1 MFTELIA
8 KSCFSFLNGAS
19 SPEEMILSAMGHGYK
34 ALGLVDNHGMYGMP
48 QAYLAVKDHP
58 DFNLVVGAESRL
70 KNGQRLCF
78 LARNKNGYGNL
89 CELLTLSHE
98 DRDHPH
104 VTAEQVVALA
114 EDLFLLLPHPFDCPP
129 VFKSAFGD
137 RLFLVASLA
146 LDGTDKP
153 RVAAAEKAEA
163 ALGVPIVASLEPLYH
178 HADRKRLQDVLVCI
192 DHQVPLDKAGF
203 KLLPHGHRHLRSPET
218 AAKFFASCPEWIART
233 NEIAARCRFSL
244 SEIRYRYP
252 TEWIPK
258 GETQDSYLERLTWEG
273 AARRYPQGLSDKGR
287 QQIRHELDL
296 VRELGYG
303 DYFLTIWD
311 ITQFASSQKILFQG
325 RGSAANSVVCYV
337 LGITAIDPVQM
348 SLLFERFI
356 SRERKEPPDI
366 DIDFEHERREE
377 VIQYIYH
384 RYGRHR
390 AAITANT
397 ICFRRKSC
405 LREVGKVMGIQLA
418 GIEKLQTL
426 THRRDL
432 STDPFTAEEWK
443 ELREVIAP
451 HQLPLYMEMAGELSG
466 FPRHLGTHVGG
477 FVLADDKLTRLVPV
491 EKAAMVDRTIIQ
503 WNRDDLDAVNLVKV
517 DVLGLG
523 ILTAIRKTFTE
534 LKNVYGLELTLADIK
549 PTDPKVFA
557 SIAAGDTVG
566 VFQIESRA
574 QMNMLPRLKPEKFYD
589 LVVEVAI
596 VRPGPIQGEMV
607 HPYLKR
613 RAGLEKVT
621 YPHPELKAILEKTYG
636 VPLFQ
641 EQIMKMAMTVAGFS
655 GGEADELRRAMGTW
669 RNHGG
674 NRLSPLGEKFKKG
687 LLARG
692 IPQEFADR
700 VFHQIEGFAEYGF
713 PESHA
718 ASFALLAYATAHLR
732 YYWPDCYLA
741 GILNAQPMG
750 FYQSSTLVYDAKNH
764 GVTVLPIDILKSEWD
779 NFVER
784 KGEVRLGFRE
794 VRGLTETVG
803 RAIAQARK
811 DAPTLF
817 SFFRNLR
824 AGVAPKPLKK
834 RDLFLLAGADAFQGY
849 GLNRRQALWE
859 IQGAFLQDEE
869 PFSPEEGQ
877 QPLPKESAWES
888 VALDYSHQGVSLTSH
903 PMSCFREELRKKRM
917 LDSEQILKARGELR
931 AETAGL
937 VICRQMPP
945 TAKGVLFIT
954 LEDEKGFVNLVVWR
968 KVFEQYREVLMHE
981 ALLHV
986 KGRTQKTQ
994 GTNVTHFIVDEARS
1008 LLSPA
1013 QTNTAQLELH
1023 SHDFG

>member
-1 MFTELIA
+1 MFTELLA
-8 KSCFSFLNGAS
+8 KTCFSFLQGAS
-19 SPEEMILSAMGHGYK
+19 SPEEMILSAMGHGYR
-34 ALGLVDNHGMYGMP
+34 AMAIVDNHGMYGMP
-48 QAYLAVKDHP
+48 QAYLATKGHP
-58 DFNLVVGAESRL
+58 NFNLIVGAETRL

-78 LARNKNGYGNL
+78 LAQNKNGYGNL
-89 CELLTLSHE
+89 CELLTASHE
-98 DRDHPH
+98 DRDNPH
-104 VTAEQVVALA
+104 VTAEQVLALA
-114 EDLFLLLPHPFDCPP
+114 GDLFLLLPHPFDCPP
-129 VFKSAFGD
+129 AFKTAFGD

-146 LDGTDKP
+146 LDGTDKQ
-153 RVAAAEKAEA
+153 RVAVAERAEA

-178 HADRKRLQDVLVCI
+178 HADRKQLQDVLVCI
-192 DHQVPLDKAGF
+192 DHQSTLEKAGF
-203 KLLPHGHRHLRSPET
+203 KLLPHGHRHLRSPEK
-218 AAKFFASCPEWIART
+218 AAKLFSSRPAWIART
-233 NEIAARCRFSL
+233 TQIADRCRFSL

-252 TEWIPK
+252 TEWIPA
-258 GETQDSYLERLTWEG
+258 GETQDSYLEKLTWEG
-273 AARRYPQGLSDKGR
+273 AARRYPGGLSEAATKL
-287 QQIRHELDL
+287 IRHELAL
-296 VRELGYG
+296 VKELEYG

-311 ITQFASSQKILFQG
+311 ITQFAASQNILFQG
-325 RGSAANSVVCYV
+325 RGSAANSVVCYS

-377 VIQYIYH
+377 VIQYIYK

-405 LREVGKVMGIQLA
+405 MREVGKVLGVDMA
-418 GIEKLQTL
+418 GVEKLQMM

-432 STDPFTAEEWK
+432 KTDPLTADEWRQLH
-443 ELREVIAP
+443 ELIPPE
-451 HQLPLYMEMAGELSG
+451 QLPLYMELCGELSG

-534 LKNVYGLELTLADIK
+534 LKNVYGIELGLADIK
-549 PTDPKVFA
+549 PTDPKVFK

-566 VFQIESRA
+566 IFQIESRA

-607 HPYLKR
+607 HPYLRR

-700 VFHQIEGFAEYGF
+700 VFKQIEGFAEYGF

-732 YYWPDCYLA
+732 FYWPDCYLA

-764 GVTVLPIDILKSEWD
+764 GVTILPIDILKSEWD
-779 NFVER
+779 NFVES
-784 KGEVRLGFRE
+784 KGQVRLGFRE
-794 VRGLTETVG
+794 VRGLTEEVG
-803 RAIAQARK
+803 RKISDARK

-817 SFFRNLR
+817 GFFRNLR
-824 AGVAPKPLKK
+824 ALVAPKPLKK
-834 RDLFLLAGADAFQGY
+834 RDLFLLAGADAFVGY

-859 IQGAFLQDEE
+859 IQGAFLQDEA
-869 PFSPEEGQ
+869 PFSPEEAM
-877 QPLPKESAWES
+877 QPLPKESAWEK
-888 VALDYSHQGVSLTSH
+888 VALDYSHQGVSLTAH
-903 PMSCFREELRKKRM
+903 PMQCFRDEMKRRRI
-917 LDSEQILKARGELR
+917 LDSREVLKARVGLR
-931 AETAGL
+931 VETAGL

-954 LEDEKGFVNLVVWR
+954 LEDEHGFVNLVVWR
-968 KVFEQYREVLMHE
+968 KVFEKYRELFLNE
-981 ALLHV
+981 AMLHV
-986 KGRTQKTQ
+986 RGKTEKSE

-1008 LLSPA
+1008 LFAARDGTP
-1013 QTNTAQLELH
+1013 TLH
-1023 SHDFG
+1023 HSSHDFA